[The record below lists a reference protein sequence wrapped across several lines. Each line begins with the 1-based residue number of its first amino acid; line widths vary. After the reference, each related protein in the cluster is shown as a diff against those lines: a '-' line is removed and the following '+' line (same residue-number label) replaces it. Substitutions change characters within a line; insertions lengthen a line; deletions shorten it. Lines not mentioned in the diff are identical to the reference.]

1 MNFSL
6 VAKCG
11 GVVLLGALILTCGV
25 EVLKSES
32 IYTGKLGQSILE
44 NYKQTLWQILYAF
57 GWMVALGLSVQ
68 VVFVCYNGGR
78 MTYLF
83 TVESVEKVNDLFHN
97 RLPTMELVYESKVL
111 APPAVPTLQLD
122 PPPQPS
128 QPSQPLELRE
138 ATLSIP
144 YAHPRRRRSPRNLYR

>member
-1 MNFSL
+1 MNFPL

-25 EVLKSES
+25 EVLQSES
-32 IYTGKLGQSILE
+32 IYNGKLSQSIWN

-68 VVFVCYNGGR
+68 IVFIVYNGGR

-83 TVESVEKVNDLFHN
+83 TVESVEKVTDLFHN
-97 RLPTMELVYESKVL
+97 QLPKMELVYQSKALLPPPV
-111 APPAVPTLQLD
+111 APAPPTLQLN
-122 PPPQPS
+122 PPAE
-128 QPSQPLELRE
+128 ELTE
-138 ATLSIP
+138 STLSIP
-144 YAHPRRRRSPRNLYR
+144 YAHPRRRRSPRSSYR